1 MILDMLHKRCF
12 LRSRKSLSLTLEDV
26 LLIKKRCL
34 LILNFYPLLMSLD
47 LYYIHQNTQTTMKTV
62 SILITSLL
70 VASSYFCTT
79 AVITEKNQK
88 KSHTPKSTIITHLEP
103 ETNIIKVALLLDT
116 SNSMDGLIDQAK
128 SQLWELVN
136 ELSYAKCGA
145 ENKPSLQIALYEY
158 GNDGLNAREGFI
170 RQVNAFSNDLDEI
183 SKNLFGLTT
192 NGGNEY
198 CGKVIQVS
206 LDQLDWGT
214 QKNDLNLIFIAGN
227 EPFDQ
232 GPVRYQDASVNAC
245 EKDVT
250 INTIFCGDYNTGART
265 YWKDGAESTKG
276 NYIAINHDK
285 RTVHIPSP
293 YDQAIL
299 EKNKALNSTYIG
311 YGRLAESKMAL
322 QSQQDDNAS
331 EYGEANA
338 VKRAVSKSSHFYKNS
353 SWDLVD
359 AEKEEGFSYEELEDK
374 DLPEELKGKS
384 ASEMK
389 AYIANKRKEREAI
402 QKEISQLNSQ
412 RISYVASQTKKDDN
426 QLRNAMVEAIKTQAK
441 QKNYTW
447 E

>member
-1 MILDMLHKRCF
+1 ML
-12 LRSRKSLSLTLEDV
+12 
-26 LLIKKRCL
+26 
-34 LILNFYPLLMSLD
+34 SLD
-47 LYYIHQNTQTTMKTV
+47 LRHIHQNTQTAMKTV
-62 SILITSLL
+62 SILVTSLL
-70 VASSYFCTT
+70 VAISYFHPSS
-79 AVITEKNQK
+79 VIAGKGQE
-88 KSHTPKSTIITHLEP
+88 KSHLSISTTVPNPEL

-128 SQLWELVN
+128 SQLWELIN
-136 ELSYAKCGA
+136 ELSYAKCGS
-145 ENKPSLQIALYEY
+145 EHKPSLQIALYEY
-158 GNDGLNAREGFI
+158 GNDRLNAREGFI

-206 LDQLDWGT
+206 LDQLNWGT

-265 YWKDGAESTKG
+265 YWKDGAESAKG

-285 RTVHIPSP
+285 QTVHITSP

-299 EKNKALNSTYIG
+299 EKNKALNGTYIG
-311 YGRLAESKMAL
+311 YGRLAKDKIAL

-331 EYGEANA
+331 EYGAANA
-338 VKRAVSKSSHFYKNS
+338 VKRAVSKSSHFYNNR

-359 AEKEEGFSYEELEDK
+359 AEKEEGFSYEQLDRN
-374 DLPEELKGKS
+374 DLPNKLKDKS
-384 ASEMK
+384 TSEIK
-389 AYIANKRKEREAI
+389 AYIAAKRKEREEI
-402 QKEISQLNSQ
+402 QKEIAQLNSQ
-412 RISYVASQTKKDDN
+412 RTSYVATQTKKDDN
-426 QLRNAMVEAIKTQAK
+426 QLRNAMVDAIKTQAK
-441 QKNYTW
+441 RKNYTW
-447 E
+447 N

>member
-1 MILDMLHKRCF
+1 
-12 LRSRKSLSLTLEDV
+12 
-26 LLIKKRCL
+26 
-34 LILNFYPLLMSLD
+34 
-47 LYYIHQNTQTTMKTV
+47 MKTV
-62 SILITSLL
+62 SILITSLMI
-70 VASSYFCTT
+70 ASSSFYPTP
-79 AVITEKNQK
+79 INNTEDQK
-88 KSHTPKSTIITHLEP
+88 KLYESKSNSIAVLDSK
-103 ETNIIKVALLLDT
+103 TNIIKVALLLDT

-136 ELSYAKCGA
+136 ELSYAKCGSDD
-145 ENKPSLQIALYEY
+145 KPTLQIALYEY
-158 GNDGLNAREGFI
+158 GNDRLNAKEGYI

-183 SKNLFGLTT
+183 SKNLFALTT

-206 LDQLDWGT
+206 LDQLNWGT

-250 INTIFCGDYNTGART
+250 VNTIFCGDYNTGVHT
-265 YWKDGAESTKG
+265 YWKDGAESAKG

-285 RTVHIPSP
+285 RTVHVPSP

-311 YGRLAESKMAL
+311 YGRLAEDKMAL
-322 QSQQDDNAS
+322 QLQQDSNAS

-359 AEKEEGFSYEELEDK
+359 AEKEENFSYEALDDK
-374 DLPEELKGKS
+374 DLPKELKGKS
-384 ASEMK
+384 TSEIKM
-389 AYIANKRKEREAI
+389 YIATKRKEREAI
-402 QKEISQLNSQ
+402 QKEIAQLNSQ
-412 RISYVASQTKKDDN
+412 RIAYVASQTKKDDN
-426 QLRNAMVEAIKTQAK
+426 QLRNAMIEAIKTQAK
-441 QKNYTW
+441 RKNYTW

>member
-1 MILDMLHKRCF
+1 
-12 LRSRKSLSLTLEDV
+12 
-26 LLIKKRCL
+26 
-34 LILNFYPLLMSLD
+34 MSLD
-47 LYYIHQNTQTTMKTV
+47 LHHIHQNIQTIMKTV
-62 SILITSLL
+62 TFFITSLI
-70 VASSYFCTT
+70 VIGSYFNINPTT
-79 AVITEKNQK
+79 DIEETKTVESLKN
-88 KSHTPKSTIITHLEP
+88 THYLEP
-103 ETNIIKVALLLDT
+103 DTNIIKVALLLDT

-136 ELSYAKCGA
+136 ELSYAKCGHK
-145 ENKPSLQIALYEY
+145 NKPSLKIALYEY
-158 GNDGLNAREGFI
+158 GNDRLNAQEGYI

-206 LDQLDWGT
+206 LDQLNWGT
-214 QKNDLNLIFIAGN
+214 NKSDLNLIFIAGN

-232 GPVRYQDASVNAC
+232 GPVRYQDASLNAC

-250 INTIFCGDYNTGART
+250 INTIFCGNYNTGAQT
-265 YWKDGAESTKG
+265 HWKDGAESAKG
-276 NYIAINHDK
+276 TYIAINHDK

-299 EKNKALNSTYIG
+299 EKNNALNNTYIG
-311 YGRLAESKMAL
+311 YGRLAEDKMAL
-322 QSQQDDNAS
+322 QIQQDSNAN
-331 EYGEANA
+331 EYGQANA

-359 AEKEEGFSYEELEDK
+359 AEEEADFSYEELDDK
-374 DLPEELKGKS
+374 DLPNELKGKS
-384 ASEMK
+384 ASEIK
-389 AYIANKRKEREAI
+389 AYIAIKRKEREQI
-402 QKEISQLNSQ
+402 QKEIAQLNKK
-412 RISYVASQTKKDDN
+412 RISYVATQTKKDDN

-441 QKNYTW
+441 KKNYTW